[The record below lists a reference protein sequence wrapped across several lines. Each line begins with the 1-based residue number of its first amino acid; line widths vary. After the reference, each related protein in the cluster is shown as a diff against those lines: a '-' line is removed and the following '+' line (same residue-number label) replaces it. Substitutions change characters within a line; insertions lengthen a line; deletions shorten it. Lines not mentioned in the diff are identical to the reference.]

1 VIWVGGIVTAVTD
14 RQLVLEESLG
24 PRVVLKRLGQDATA
38 FFRAA
43 GDTWERV
50 DASGVGKGD
59 LACVETLLDGENLLA
74 LRVFRGA
81 DCGPAG

>member
-1 VIWVGGIVTAVTD
+1 VIWVGGVVTD
-14 RQLVLEESLG
+14 VTDGQLVLEEALG

-38 FFRAA
+38 FFRATS
-43 GDTWERV
+43 DTWERV
-50 DASGVGKGD
+50 DASGVGNGD

-74 LRVFRGA
+74 LRVFLGA